1 MSERDLIFDLTCLQ
15 KRSARK
21 KFRRQIL
28 DEWGCCAYCGRSKPS
43 TLDHVVPKAR
53 GGKTTKENL
62 IAACADC
69 NLIKSDTDWFTWF
82 RAQEFWT
89 PYREEKIFDW
99 VNQSDQIPP
108 FVVSPCY
115 DDADSY
121 MLPAAAWVF
130 TPCLRT
136 YLSQIRFLMMF
147 KSIRKALQ
155 G

>member
-89 PYREEKIFDW
+89 PYREERIFDW

-108 FVVSPCY
+108 FVVSTCY

-121 MLPAAAWVF
+121 MLPAAA
-130 TPCLRT
+130 
-136 YLSQIRFLMMF
+136 
-147 KSIRKALQ
+147 
-155 G
+155 